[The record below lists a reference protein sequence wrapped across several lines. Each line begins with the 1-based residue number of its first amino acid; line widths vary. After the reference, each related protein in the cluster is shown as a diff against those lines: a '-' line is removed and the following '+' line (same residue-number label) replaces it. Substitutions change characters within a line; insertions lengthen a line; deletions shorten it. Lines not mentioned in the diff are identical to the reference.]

1 MQGEGL
7 KPFISETA
15 LSSLYESIRF
25 YYSQHNA
32 QKTILNNEKQTLV
45 ESFKKLTFIWGI
57 FFTFVQ
63 LKTQTFPL
71 ALSSYV
77 RPRNSFGKMESLVS
91 CKTAMI

>member
-1 MQGEGL
+1 MRHALSEGL

-45 ESFKKLTFIWGI
+45 ESFKKLTFMWGVFLNFCTAKDSNI
-57 FFTFVQ
+57 PTRFWLCKAKETH
-63 LKTQTFPL
+63 L
-71 ALSSYV
+71 ARWNHVKL
-77 RPRNSFGKMESLVS
+77 
-91 CKTAMI
+91 